1 MLKFLGRGSG
11 FSDEH
16 NGACFGVGSRLILL
30 DCPLVSFIKLK
41 NKGPEYY
48 AGLTDGKVEEIVI
61 AITHTHSDHIGG
73 LALTVHY
80 ARFVWKINVTVIAPS
95 EEVRKD
101 LQYELERLNGC
112 DKDSYRLV
120 TVEKYIRTYNTAS
133 VDDRLDPAV
142 LFKADNLKKSC
153 WLKAALPTSHVPEL
167 AGRCFGYMISVD
179 GRNVIYTGDTSSLAS
194 FIPYLSEGCVL
205 YTECSAYDT
214 GVHIYVDKL
223 LEYKNMLRIK
233 NVEVY
238 LMHLDDI
245 DAISDKIQD
254 SGYRLAPLFDEE

>member
-1 MLKFLGRGSG
+1 MKKKSTLSWVLEFAGRKKI
-11 FSDEH
+11 
-16 NGACFGVGSRLILL
+16 CFGGSVLLAILG
-30 DCPLVSFIKLK
+30 V
-41 NKGPEYY
+41 
-48 AGLTDGKVEEIVI
+48 A
-61 AITHTHSDHIGG
+61 
-73 LALTVHY
+73 
-80 ARFVWKINVTVIAPS
+80 
-95 EEVRKD
+95 
-101 LQYELERLNGC
+101 
-112 DKDSYRLV
+112 
-120 TVEKYIRTYNTAS
+120 
-133 VDDRLDPAV
+133 
-142 LFKADNLKKSC
+142 
-153 WLKAALPTSHVPEL
+153 
-167 AGRCFGYMISVD
+167 
-179 GRNVIYTGDTSSLAS
+179 AS